1 MMGCAK
7 DHAAEL
13 DIYNKTYKEKI
24 ERIKLM
30 KEQGNLAIAEY
41 NKKADSAQVT
51 GDEAFKPDDF
61 LNKASYY
68 YA

>member
-1 MMGCAK
+1 MMGCSR
-7 DHAAEL
+7 DHAAEI

-41 NKKADSAQVT
+41 NKMQ
-51 GDEAFKPDDF
+51 G
-61 LNKASYY
+61 NGQ
-68 YA
+68 